1 MGTSQY
7 ASSQYASTAKSIHRL
22 QRSMKTSSSMVRSI
36 RQYVEEAP
44 MKLTF
49 KQRFRN
55 WLMNEDEPEYGNAI
69 AVDSE
74 GPNIQ
79 SQGFRLNVYS
89 AGGGTIIET
98 TKYDRQK
105 DDHRHSLHVVTD
117 DKDLGE
123 ELAKIITMESLR

>member
-1 MGTSQY
+1 MGTG
-7 ASSQYASTAKSIHRL
+7 QYASTAKSIHRL
-22 QRSMKTSSSMVRSI
+22 QRSMTKSSSMVRPV
-36 RQYVEEAP
+36 QYIEEKP

-49 KQRFRN
+49 KQRIRN
-55 WLMNEDEPEYGNAI
+55 WLMKDDDEADYSGNLI
-69 AVDSE
+69 SVDSE

-79 SQGFRLNVYS
+79 SQGFRLNVYTAS
-89 AGGGTIIET
+89 GGTIVET

-117 DKDLGE
+117 EKDLGE

>member
-1 MGTSQY
+1 MSNIG
-7 ASSQYASTAKSIHRL
+7 QYASTAKSVNRL
-22 QRSMKTSSSMVRSI
+22 QRAMNKSSSMVRST

-55 WLMNEDEPEYGNAI
+55 WLMNEDDDYSHQAI
-69 AVDSE
+69 SIDNE

-105 DDHRHSLHVVTD
+105 DEHRHSLHVVTD

>member
-1 MGTSQY
+1 MSGGYATAIQRPRKLSRGSQVSR
-7 ASSQYASTAKSIHRL
+7 ARNIVKE
-22 QRSMKTSSSMVRSI
+22 K
-36 RQYVEEAP
+36 P

-49 KQRFRN
+49 KQRIRN
-55 WLMNEDEPEYGNAI
+55 WLMKDEDEADYSLTI
-69 AVDSE
+69 ASDSE

-98 TKYDRQK
+98 TKYDRIK

-123 ELAKIITMESLR
+123 ELSKIITMESLR

>member
-1 MGTSQY
+1 MGTS
-7 ASSQYASTAKSIHRL
+7 SYASTAKSIHRL
-22 QRSMKTSSSMVRSI
+22 QRSIKTANSMVRPV
-36 RQYVEEAP
+36 QYIEEKP

-49 KQRFRN
+49 KQRIRN
-55 WLMNEDEPEYGNAI
+55 WLMNDDTLECGDI
-69 AVDSE
+69 ISVDSE

-79 SQGFRLNVYS
+79 SQGFRLNVYTAS
-89 AGGGTIIET
+89 GGTIIET

-117 DKDLGE
+117 EKDLGE